1 MNAHLLITDDVHR
14 GRRLASDLAA
24 CGAWRVHDLYDDAVP
39 ATGASLILSDVEG
52 LDSEALVRLR
62 RILDQARGKGVP
74 YLFLVHR
81 NAARAEA
88 QARILGATDTLAAN
102 LSGRLMT
109 DKLAAMARGG
119 GPADAA
125 ARKRAVQARHF
136 LASSFFSGQAIT
148 PAVVETGTEL
158 IVQAIRETS
167 VHDWVQSVQRFD
179 DVTHQHCLLVAGLA
193 VAFSGVLGLAPT
205 DRHHL
210 AKAALLHDVGK
221 TKIPTSILN
230 KPGKLD
236 EAEITVMRTHPA
248 EGHAMLV
255 AGGFDASLLAVV
267 RSHHEMLD
275 GSGYPD
281 RLKEA
286 QIPDLVRLVT
296 ICDIHAALIER
307 RPYKAP
313 MEAMDAYAILES
325 MAGRLDADLVRAFR
339 PVAAVSDA
347 VPGKQMLASAER
359 ERASA
364 RVARPL

>member
-1 MNAHLLITDDVHR
+1 MGEFLLITDDVHR
-14 GRRLASDLAA
+14 GRRLARDLVE
-24 CGAWRVHDLYDDAVP
+24 CGSWRVHDLYDEALP
-39 ATGASLILSDVEG
+39 TAGARLILSDVEG
-52 LDSEALVRLR
+52 LHSEALVRLR
-62 RILDQARGKGVP
+62 RALDQARGKGVP
-74 YLFLVHR
+74 YLFLVHG

-102 LSGRLMT
+102 AAGHLITG
-109 DKLAAMARGG
+109 KLATMSRTWLPAAAAQRHTLRAKSFL
-119 GPADAA
+119 ADA
-125 ARKRAVQARHF
+125 
-136 LASSFFSGQAIT
+136 FFSNQAVT
-148 PAVVETGTEL
+148 PAVAETGTEL

-193 VAFSGVLGLAPT
+193 VAFSGALGLGPA

-221 TKIPTSILN
+221 TKIPTAILN

-236 EAEITVMRTHPA
+236 EAEFAVMRTHPA

-286 QIPDLVRLVT
+286 EIPDLVRLVT

-313 MEAMDAYAILES
+313 MEATKAYAILET

-339 PVAAVSDA
+339 PVAHAHTKA
-347 VPGKQMLASAER
+347 AMGAR
-359 ERASA
+359 EQY
-364 RVARPL
+364 VA